1 ALFEC
6 QICYTRTRRSIYL
19 QLLSKTQ
26 AARSSVKRTLYL
38 QALTSIWQ
46 HVFQLRLIQAA
57 PRNYCLDATAVET
70 IFDRV
75 TRSTVVYPAALP
87 SLNAGELLPSGKP
100 TFVQV
105 LES

>member
-1 ALFEC
+1 M
-6 QICYTRTRRSIYL
+6 RRKL
-19 QLLSKTQ
+19 
-26 AARSSVKRTLYL
+26 
-38 QALTSIWQ
+38 WQ
-46 HVFQLRLIQAA
+46 
-57 PRNYCLDATAVET
+57 AVET